1 MSNKVPH
8 VLTVS

>member
-8 VLTVS
+8 VLKLS